1 MRWKVQLDVLI
12 LKRSAQHDIATG
24 YGGDICLARNP
35 GRRGSPHAILV
46 LIALL
51 LVSAFAPRLHAYSFL
66 SHEDMIDASWNGSI
80 RPLLR
85 KRFPGATEAQLREAR
100 SYAYGGATI
109 QDMGYYPFGHQYF
122 SNLTHY
128 VRSGDF
134 VTNLLLNANT
144 VDEYAFALGALAHYV
159 GDNEGHQFA
168 TNPSTAVEFPAL
180 GKKYGPIVTYD
191 QAPNAHVRIEFAY
204 DIEQLSQHRFAPA
217 GYLHSVGFRVPRGL
231 LERTFAETYGL
242 SLRSV
247 LGRPKPALQSYD
259 ASVGKLLPDVA
270 QAEVMVYRHHFPAD
284 PNTPAFHVFQQ
295 RQLRSRV
302 ENGWQKWKPKQ
313 GFKVHA
319 IAFIIRLVRIGPK
332 VGPLSALAIK
342 GPNAETERWY
352 IESMNRSMADYEQLL
367 DKLAKN
373 PRKELPLPDRDL
385 DTGHEIRLG
394 SYRLTDQTY
403 AKLLRQLTSQPG
415 RPVPFR
421 LQHNILRFYA
431 DPQAKAPGKK
441 NKKAWKRIQ
450 AELPILRDM
459 QTIGSPIK

>member
-1 MRWKVQLDVLI
+1 MLI
-12 LKRSAQHDIATG
+12 LERPAQHDIATG
-24 YGGDICLARNP
+24 SSARICLARNS
-35 GRRGSPHAILV
+35 GRQSSPHSVLV

-51 LVSAFAPRLHAYSFL
+51 LVSAFVPRLRAYSFL

-85 KRFPGATEAQLREAR
+85 KRFPGASEAQLRRAR
-100 SYAYGGATI
+100 AYAYGGATI

-134 VTNLLLNANT
+134 VTNLLLNAKT

-168 TNPSTAVEFPAL
+168 TNPSTAVEFPVL
-180 GKKYGPIVTYD
+180 EKKYGPIVTYD
-191 QAPNAHVRIEFAY
+191 QAPNAHVRTEFAY
-204 DIEQLSQHRFAPA
+204 DIVQLSQHRFAPP
-217 GYLHSVGFRVPRGL
+217 GYLHSVGFRVPRAL

-247 LGRPKPALQSYD
+247 LGRPKPALKSYD

-270 QAEVMVYRHHFPAD
+270 QAEVMVYGHRFPAD
-284 PNTPAFHVFQQ
+284 QNTPAFHEFQK
-295 RQLRSRV
+295 RQLRSKT
-302 ENGWQKWKPKQ
+302 ENGWQKWKPKR
-313 GFKVHA
+313 GLEVHA
-319 IAFIIRLVRIGPK
+319 LAFIIRLVRIGPK

-367 DKLAKN
+367 AKLAKN
-373 PRKELPLPDRDL
+373 PRKALPLPDRDL
-385 DTGHEIRLG
+385 DTGYEIRLG
-394 SYRLTDQTY
+394 SYPLTDQTY

-415 RPVPFR
+415 RPVPAR
-421 LQHNILRFYA
+421 LHQNILKFYA
-431 DPQAKAPGKK
+431 AAPANPPAKTKMK
-441 NKKAWKRIQ
+441 TWRRIQ